1 MDSLNLIN
9 SKTRE
14 AYNLAAQKYHELFH
28 NEMQEKEYDRKLLD
42 NFSKKFNKEN
52 IILDAGC
59 GPSSHIGRY
68 IFNNGI
74 KVIGIDISDKCVK
87 LAKKYNPL
95 MKFKRQDITELQFEN
110 NVFDGILSYY
120 SIIDTP
126 KKYVYNIFDEFRR
139 VLKPSGYL
147 LVVVK
152 AGTQEG
158 YVHNLLG
165 IKAKL
170 YFTLFSKEE
179 IINYFEQA
187 RFTLEFIEQRN
198 PYDFEIDN
206 DRIFAIGRKA

>member
-42 NFSKKFNKEN
+42 NFSKKFNKGN